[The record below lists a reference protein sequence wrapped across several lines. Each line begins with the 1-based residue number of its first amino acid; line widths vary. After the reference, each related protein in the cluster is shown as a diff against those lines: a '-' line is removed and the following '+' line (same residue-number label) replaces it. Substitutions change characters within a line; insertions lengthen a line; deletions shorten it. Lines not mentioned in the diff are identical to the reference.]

1 MNLYIDPS
9 EVKSLQYIDN
19 FFYDTLIIGFK
30 DGSRQKIRKFAD
42 IDWDLKD
49 KYDELLK
56 QIKK

>member
-19 FFYDTLIIGFK
+19 FFYDTLIVGFK
-30 DGSRQKIRKFAD
+30 DGSKQTIRKIAD
-42 IDWDLKD
+42 IDWELKD
-49 KYDELLK
+49 EYNKLLK